1 MGSGRSALVVGC
13 DWATSSHVRCEGR
26 ESCSSGHDMRGEIG
40 SDEARLKVH
49 SSLSSPNEHR
59 EERQCDTHDNATAAK
74 RQAKRHPSAIE
85 RIGQTQITS
94 MKPLGARVC
103 VTQSTV
109 CEFIS
114 TVGNSVAA
122 LDREPSRI
130 AQSCTPQEKHPRGTW
145 NARRKSMLC
154 VFRQLTSHSK
164 MVEVVRMPFAE
175 LERVS

>member
-1 MGSGRSALVVGC
+1 
-13 DWATSSHVRCEGR
+13 
-26 ESCSSGHDMRGEIG
+26 MRGEIG

-74 RQAKRHPSAIE
+74 RQANVPSQRHRAHRSNSNHFDEAT
-85 RIGQTQITS
+85 RI
-94 MKPLGARVC
+94 ARVC

-130 AQSCTPQEKHPRGTW
+130 AQSCAPQEKHPRGTW